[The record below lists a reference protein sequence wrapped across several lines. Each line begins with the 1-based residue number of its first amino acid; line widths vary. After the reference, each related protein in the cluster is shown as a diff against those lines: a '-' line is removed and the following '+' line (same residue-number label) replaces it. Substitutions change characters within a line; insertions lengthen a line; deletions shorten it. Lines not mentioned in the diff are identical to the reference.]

1 MKTFNTTRRLT
12 NTLVLLA
19 VIAAGQ
25 VQANETQQVAENGS
39 ERTLQQS
46 RRA

>member
-1 MKTFNTTRRLT
+1 MHTLNSTRLLT
-12 NTLVLLA
+12 HALALLA

-25 VQANETQQVAENGS
+25 LQANETLQVAENGS